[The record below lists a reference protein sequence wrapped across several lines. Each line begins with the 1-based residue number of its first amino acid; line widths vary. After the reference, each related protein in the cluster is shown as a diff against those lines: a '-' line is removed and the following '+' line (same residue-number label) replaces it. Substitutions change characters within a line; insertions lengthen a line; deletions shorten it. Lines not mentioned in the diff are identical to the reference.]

1 MATSKAP
8 SLPED
13 PTRDDRIMLYGER
26 ADDNCDIFT
35 GEPRDV
41 PDNAEDRMR
50 KAHQLRKAKRK
61 AS

>member
-13 PTRDDRIMLYGER
+13 ATRDERIMLYCAR
-26 ADDNCDIFT
+26 AEDNRDIFT
-35 GEPRDV
+35 GEPRDAPENV
-41 PDNAEDRMR
+41 EDRMR